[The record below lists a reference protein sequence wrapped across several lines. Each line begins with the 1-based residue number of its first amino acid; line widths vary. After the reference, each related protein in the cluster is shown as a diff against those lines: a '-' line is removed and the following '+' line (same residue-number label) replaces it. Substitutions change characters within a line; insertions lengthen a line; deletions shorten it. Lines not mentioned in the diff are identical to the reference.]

1 MFVTYL
7 SSYRNKNNT
16 KPCNKKKQNK
26 NKNTKHKKRTQIEKC
41 KKDFTT
47 TNLEKNEHAL
57 KYDFNNK
64 KKLLPF
70 LYLLGVIILLPDI
83 LEQ

>member
-1 MFVTYL
+1 MQQQ
-7 SSYRNKNNT
+7 KT
-16 KPCNKKKQNK
+16 KQKQ
-26 NKNTKHKKRTQIEKC
+26 KHKAQKTHKIEKC